1 MMKKQKKNIKEKII
15 EELCQIR
22 ELKPEEK
29 GKSLD
34 YWEGYTQAVSKIIS
48 YLKDLWVRNKKKLK

>member
-1 MMKKQKKNIKEKII
+1 MTKKQKEDIKEKII
-15 EELCQIR
+15 EEFCQIR

-34 YWEGYTQAVSKIIS
+34 YWEGYTQAVNKIIS
-48 YLKDLWVRNKKKLK
+48 YLKDL

>member
-1 MMKKQKKNIKEKII
+1 MTKRKSMTKKQKEDNKEKII
-15 EELCQIR
+15 EEFCQIR

-34 YWEGYTQAVSKIIS
+34 YWEGYTQAVNKIIS
-48 YLKDLWVRNKKKLK
+48 YLKDL